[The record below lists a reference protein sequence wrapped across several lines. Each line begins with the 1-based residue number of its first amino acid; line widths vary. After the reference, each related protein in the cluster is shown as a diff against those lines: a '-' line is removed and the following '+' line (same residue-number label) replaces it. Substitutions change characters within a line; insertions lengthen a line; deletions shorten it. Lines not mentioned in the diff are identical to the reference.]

1 MAKELFA
8 HYVKEKKLI
17 EPEEKRRVGTNIENI
32 LCRSEKETIR
42 SMYNKTI
49 IRFGF
54 CDIQN
59 NQGLGK
65 VISRSQT
72 LRLITPTS
80 TVIIM
85 DMTKTSTNNCLKF
98 GLRTADDLQ
107 MFNKLHRSTMVRTDQ
122 VSV

>member
-1 MAKELFA
+1 
-8 HYVKEKKLI
+8 
-17 EPEEKRRVGTNIENI
+17 
-32 LCRSEKETIR
+32 
-42 SMYNKTI
+42 MYNKTCTI

-59 NQGLGK
+59 NQGLRK
-65 VISRSQT
+65 VISRSRR

-85 DMTKTSTNNCLKF
+85 DMTKTSSNNCLKF

-107 MFNKLHRSTMVRTDQ
+107 IFNKLHRSTMVRTEQ